1 MGIKRV
7 ISAFAVLSVLL
18 ITGCSKKEPR
28 ITFKPDNTPYDIKE
42 CLNELNAG
50 KDIKQEKID
59 KIVVYKSQKKLYA
72 YKNGKIVKVFPIS
85 LGKNGLKGPKI
96 ERGDYRTPE
105 GKYKIVRKKCDP
117 RLYRNLLI
125 SYPNRQDI
133 IRSKAL
139 GKDPGG
145 LITIHGQPKWNADG
159 RGDSYTLQHD
169 WTEGCIAVPNSAM
182 KFLWESVTLGVEIEI
197 HA

>member
-1 MGIKRV
+1 MKKSILYVTIASV
-7 ISAFAVLSVLL
+7 IL
-18 ITGCSKKEPR
+18 ITGCSKKKP
-28 ITFKPDNTPYDIKE
+28 TFTYKPDNTPYDIKE
-42 CLNELNAG
+42 CLNELNHG
-50 KDIKQEKID
+50 KDIKQPKID

-72 YKNGKIVKVFPIS
+72 YKDGKIVKEFPIS
-85 LGKNGLKGPKI
+85 LGKNGLNGHKI

-105 GKYKIVRKKCDP
+105 GVYKIVRKKCDP

-125 SYPNRQDI
+125 SYPSKQDCI
-133 IRSKAL
+133 KCKAI

-145 LITIHGQPKWNADG
+145 LVTIHGQPKWNADG

-169 WTEGCIAVPNSAM
+169 WTEGCIALPNSGM
-182 KFLWESVTLGVEIEI
+182 EFLWEAVGLGVIIEI

>member
-1 MGIKRV
+1 MKKIIFYLV
-7 ISAFAVLSVLL
+7 ILFAVL
-18 ITGCSKKEPR
+18 ITGCKKEPT
-28 ITFKPDNTPYDIKE
+28 ITYKPDNTPYDIKE
-42 CLNELNAG
+42 CLNELKYK

-72 YKNGKIVKVFPIS
+72 YKDGKVVKEFPIS
-85 LGKNGLKGPKI
+85 LGKNGLNGHKI

-105 GKYKIVRKKCDP
+105 GTYKIVRKKCDS
-117 RLYRNLLI
+117 RLFRNLLI
-125 SYPNRQDI
+125 SYPSKEDC
-133 IRSKAL
+133 IRCKSL

-145 LITIHGQPKWNADG
+145 LVTIHGQPKWNASG
-159 RGDSYTLQHD
+159 VGDAYTLKYD

-182 KFLWESVTLGVEIEI
+182 EFLWESVGLGVTIEI

>member
-1 MGIKRV
+1 MGKSIFV
-7 ISAFAVLSVLL
+7 FVLALAMF
-18 ITGCSKKEPR
+18 IAGCSQKKEA
-28 ITFKPDNTPYDIKE
+28 IAFKPDNTPYDIKE
-42 CLNELNAG
+42 CLNELMQG
-50 KDIKQEKID
+50 KDIKEPKID

-72 YKNGKIVKVFPIS
+72 YKDGKIVKEFPIS
-85 LGKNGLKGPKI
+85 LGKNGLNGPKM
-96 ERGDYRTPE
+96 EKGDYKTPE

-125 SYPNRQDI
+125 SYPNTQDC

-145 LITIHGQPKWNADG
+145 LVTIHGQPKWNSDG

-182 KFLWESVTLGVEIEI
+182 KFLWESVSIGVVIEI
-197 HA
+197 YP